1 MFPKV
6 PKLPVVIPKG
16 RTRPVSAAIAAK
28 FASECNIA
36 VRNWV
41 PVRSHWNK
49 YKGDTQLLHGYYN
62 RVAVSTYSWSFPL
75 FDVYMQM
82 PACRAVH
89 SYVCFTCHQAKF
101 SMDITASPVK
111 AACRKHLQ
119 KGIEQ
124 HRHLLKVKY
133 FDCYHPDEVPKTS
146 PVPSMNNSEW
156 NELVQHWMDPKMTVG
171 SFQKSK
177 LLYFVCFCVT
187 KSTMFAGGLRYE
199 QKEPF

>member
-41 PVRSHWNK
+41 PMRSHWNK

-62 RVAVSTYSWSFPL
+62 RVAVSTYCWSLPP

-111 AACRKHLQ
+111 AACRKHLKKAFSNIGTCWKSSILIAIFPMKCRKQ
-119 KGIEQ
+119 LMSILWTTSSGMSLCSIGWIPRQ
-124 HRHLLKVKY
+124 RLVPFRIQSCYILYAFALL
-133 FDCYHPDEVPKTS
+133 S
-146 PVPSMNNSEW
+146 
-156 NELVQHWMDPKMTVG
+156 
-171 SFQKSK
+171 
-177 LLYFVCFCVT
+177 
-187 KSTMFAGGLRYE
+187 R
-199 QKEPF
+199 